1 MLRSRKP
8 DSGNPKATASRSW
21 RASLIR
27 SKAQVLGDVQASSRE
42 AAEAAAVRMFNLSP
56 EQRRSLVVQERA
68 KYYE

>member
-8 DSGNPKATASRSW
+8 DSSNPKAIASRSW

-56 EQRRSLVVQERA
+56 EQRRSLVVREQA

>member
-8 DSGNPKATASRSW
+8 DPSNPKAIHPARG
-21 RASLIR
+21 ASLIR

-42 AAEAAAVRMFNLSP
+42 AAEAAAVRMFNLSS

>member
-1 MLRSRKP
+1 
-8 DSGNPKATASRSW
+8 
-21 RASLIR
+21 
-27 SKAQVLGDVQASSRE
+27 VQASSRE